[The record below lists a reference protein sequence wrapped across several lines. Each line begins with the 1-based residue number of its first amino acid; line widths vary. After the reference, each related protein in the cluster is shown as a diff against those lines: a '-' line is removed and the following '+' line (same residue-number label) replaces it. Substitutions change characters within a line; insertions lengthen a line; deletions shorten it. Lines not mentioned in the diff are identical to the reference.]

1 MRMILIVLL
10 VMGFWAVV
18 QAAEIKVTTTQD
30 NVPGS
35 LRAAISTANNNGE
48 SDTIILPAGTYILI
62 GAAND
67 NSNLSGD
74 LDVDTGHSITVKGA
88 GRETTIIDGDK
99 TDRVFHI
106 LRGTVFISGV
116 TIQEG
121 KSRDGEDEGE
131 DGEDGGGIY
140 NRGIL
145 SLTNCWIYNNM
156 AGMGYD
162 GSFHWSHAYC
172 PGGGGH
178 GGGIYNSGSLT
189 LTNCVIK
196 NNTAGQSGGG
206 IDVCGDTPGG
216 GNGGGIYNSDTG
228 TLVLVNCTIS
238 NNKSGSGFDGGDD
251 HDVNNNGGYGGGIA
265 NHGTQQ
271 LNDCQ
276 IKFNSTGIGG
286 FGTYSGGDEG
296 RSGHGGGI
304 YNGEN
309 TNSTLEN
316 CIIQYNYTG
325 NRIYSPS
332 EGEGGGIYNGGAL
345 SLNRCTISNNY
356 TGGGGSGGGIYHAN
370 GAMGLTNC
378 CLANNSTGTGKD
390 DYYVGN
396 GGSGGAVYARA
407 YSSLTNCTISSNY
420 TGNGGNYSYGW
431 GGNGGWGGGI
441 YTNNTIKLTNCTI
454 YNNSTGSGGQG
465 ENRNDGFGGYGGGI
479 CNDGGIVRIKNT
491 ITAGNQVAAGG
502 AGPDCWGILNS
513 QGYNL
518 IEDTNQCTI
527 IVNLTGNI
535 TGVDPLLGPLTNN
548 GGPTETHALLSGSPA
563 IDAGYNFGIVD
574 DQRGCARPV
583 DIPGIPNINDGSD
596 IGAYE
601 LEISTAI
608 SGTITSGGTG
618 LSGVTL
624 KFSGSAGT
632 TSSDLKGNYSYL
644 VSYGWS
650 GTVTPSK
657 SGYTFTPA
665 NRSYT
670 NVTANLANQDFTA
683 IPVVPPRIFLNRTRL
698 CFGADTVGHQ
708 TGIQTLLIANSGG
721 GTLNWTLG
729 TSADWLMCTPT
740 SGSNSAALAVS
751 VNPAGLAAGTY
762 NGTISVQD
770 PNASNS
776 PRTVTVTLK
785 VYDTGSSPAPFGYFD
800 TPLEG
805 STVFSSIPVTGW
817 VIDNIGIE
825 SVKIYRSPVPGEGS
839 GLIYIGDATLVE
851 GARPDVEALYPGY
864 PQSEKAGWGYMMLT
878 NFLPNQGNGTFI
890 IHARA
895 IDKEGN
901 ITALGQKT
909 IKCDNVHAVKPFG
922 AIDTPAQGGTAAGKN
937 FVNFG
942 WALTPQP
949 NTIPTNG
956 STITVWVDGLPL
968 GHPVYNQYRLDIAS
982 LFPGYNN
989 SNGAVGYYYLDTTT
1003 YENGVHTIAWSVSD
1017 NAGNTDGIGSRYFT
1031 IRNSP
1036 GSTAS
1041 WAQGTEGN
1049 TAVSSGQGPQSMLME
1064 QISRVP
1070 LDSLENIR
1078 LIKGYNPHL
1087 QAREVYPDPEGN
1099 FMIEIHELQRIE
1111 IHLTQGGT
1119 PLSLCCGCQEVGT
1132 QLRPLPIGST
1142 LDIKKGI
1149 FYWQPGPGF
1158 NGEYRFV
1165 FIEKTAKGE
1174 LIKKMVQVFI
1184 KPKFNAYIHE
1194 NPR

>member
-1 MRMILIVLL
+1 MILIVLL
-10 VMGFWAVV
+10 VMGFWVLG
-18 QAAEIKVTTTQD
+18 QAAVIQVTTTQD

-35 LRAAISTANNNGE
+35 LRAAITTANNNGE
-48 SDTIILPAGTYILI
+48 SDTISLPAGTYILS
-62 GAAND
+62 GAAD
-67 NSNLSGD
+67 DDSNLSGD
-74 LDVDTGHSITVKGA
+74 LDVDTDHSITIKGA
-88 GRETTIIDGDK
+88 GRVTTIIDGNK
-99 TDRVFHI
+99 TDRVLHI
-106 LRGTVFISGV
+106 LRGTVSISGV

-121 KSRDGEDEGE
+121 KSRNGEAEGE
-131 DGEDGGGIY
+131 NGEDGGGIY
-140 NRGIL
+140 NSGIL
-145 SLTNCWIYNNM
+145 SLTNCWIYNNT

-162 GSFHWSHAYC
+162 GYFFIRHVAC

-189 LTNCVIK
+189 LTSCVIK
-196 NNTAGQSGGG
+196 NNTAGQGGGG
-206 IDVCGDTPGG
+206 IDVCGYTPGG

-228 TLVLVNCTIS
+228 TQVLTNCTIS
-238 NNKSGSGFDGGDD
+238 NNKSGSGFDDGDD

-265 NHGTQQ
+265 NLGTQQ
-271 LNDCQ
+271 LSDCQ

-309 TNSTLEN
+309 TNSNLEN
-316 CIIQYNYTG
+316 CIIRYNYTG
-325 NRIYSPS
+325 NRLYSPS
-332 EGEGGGIYNGGAL
+332 EGDGGGIYNSGAL
-345 SLNRCTISNNY
+345 SLNRCTISNNN

-370 GAMGLTNC
+370 GALGLTNC

-390 DYYVGN
+390 DYYVDD

-407 YSSLTNCTISSNY
+407 YAALANCTVSSNY

-431 GGNGGWGGGI
+431 GGNGGSGGGI
-441 YTNNTIKLTNCTI
+441 YTNNSLRLTNCTI
-454 YNNSTGSGGQG
+454 CSNSTGK
-465 ENRNDGFGGYGGGI
+465 GGYGKNGLNGIGGNGGGI

-491 ITAGNQVAAGG
+491 ITAGNQVAPDGE
-502 AGPDCWGILNS
+502 GPDCWGILNS

-518 IEDTNQCTI
+518 IENTNQCTI

-535 TGVDPLLGPLTNN
+535 TGKDPLLGPLANN
-548 GGPTETHALLSGSPA
+548 GGPTKTHALLPGSPA

-601 LEISTAI
+601 LELSTAI
-608 SGTITSGGTG
+608 SGTIAYGGTG
-618 LSGVTL
+618 LAGVTL
-624 KFSGSAGT
+624 TFSGSTGT
-632 TSSDLKGNYSYL
+632 TASDINGNYSYR
-644 VSYGWS
+644 VAYGWS

-657 SGYTFTPA
+657 PGYTFTPA
-665 NRSYT
+665 NRGYT
-670 NVTANLANQDFTA
+670 NVTTNLPNQDFTA
-683 IPVVPPRIFLNRTRL
+683 VPVVPPRIYLSRTRL
-698 CFGADTVGHQ
+698 CFGADSAGHQ
-708 TGIQTLLIANSGG
+708 TGSQAILIANSGG

-729 TSADWLMCTPT
+729 TSAGWLMCTPF
-740 SGSNSAALAVS
+740 SGSNSAVLTISVS
-751 VNPAGLAAGTY
+751 PAGLAAGTY
-762 NGTISVQD
+762 NGTITVQD

-785 VYDTGSSPAPFGYFD
+785 IYPTGSNQAPFGYFD

-851 GARPDVEALYPGY
+851 GARPDVEALYPDY

-895 IDKEGN
+895 VDKEGN
-901 ITALGQKT
+901 TTVLGQKT

-922 AIDTPAQGGTAAGKN
+922 AIDTPAQGGTAGGKN

-968 GHPVYNQYRLDIAS
+968 GHPVYNQYRVDIAS

-989 SNGAVGYYYLDTTT
+989 SNGAVGYYYLDTTM
-1003 YENGVHTIAWSVSD
+1003 YENGVHSIAWSVKD
-1017 NAGNTDGIGSRYFT
+1017 DAGNTDGIGSRYFT
-1031 IRNSP
+1031 IQNSA
-1036 GSTAS
+1036 GSAAS
-1041 WAQGTEGN
+1041 GAQAREEN
-1049 TAVSSGQGPQSMLME
+1049 TTIPFDQYPQSVLME

-1070 LDSLENIR
+1070 LDFVESIR
-1078 LIKGYNPHL
+1078 VIKGYNPRP
-1087 QAREVYPDPEGN
+1087 QVREAYPDPEGN
-1099 FMIEIHELQRIE
+1099 FMVEIHELQRLE
-1111 IHLTQGGT
+1111 IHLVPGGT
-1119 PLSLCCGCQEVGT
+1119 PLSLCCGYLAVDT

-1142 LDIKKGI
+1142 LDAKKGI
-1149 FYWQPGPGF
+1149 FCWQPGPGF
-1158 NGEYRFV
+1158 IGEYRFV
-1165 FIEKTAKGE
+1165 FIEKQADGE

-1194 NPR
+1194 NSR